1 MTLNKKLN
9 IRLAGAVI
17 LALVLAGAYLK
28 PLSHILWYHET
39 HEPVFRFAADYWHH
53 TLHTE
58 GIALG
63 VLTYVTRFVVQFFAW
78 PLAGAVM
85 MGGLIAMFGL
95 GVALV
100 LKRLPYRL
108 DDLIGILA
116 ALELFFRTAQAD
128 FRLQWVVGLAAVGV
142 LLAVVSLLIPDKKVP
157 AATTAAA
164 AAVKASRR
172 ENYAYS
178 AVIVLLFIYGYGRL
192 IKTYN
197 YAERAML
204 TCQQAVEDGDWERTI
219 EIADRYMQRHN
230 PNRLLLYFRTLAY
243 AHRADGTLLQHV
255 AEVQNP
261 WGPAALYFPWRGD
274 SRETEYGHYFAEAV
288 GLTNEALRWEF
299 EAMAVWGETRPHLQN
314 LYRYYTEIGRPEVAA
329 KFGRLLD
336 QTLVGR
342 QALPTVPDG
351 NTSATSQAAAPA
363 VPGDS
368 TVQRASFTNV
378 ENMIPNLR
386 HALQQDSTS
395 ATAATAR
402 EYLQVLQIYESHRK
416 K

>member
-1 MTLNKKLN
+1 MTLNKKIN
-9 IRLAGAVI
+9 IRLTGAVVLI
-17 LALVLAGAYLK
+17 LVLAGAYLK

-58 GIALG
+58 GTALG
-63 VLTYVTRFVVQFFAW
+63 MLTYATRFVVQFFAW
-78 PLAGAVM
+78 PVIGAAM
-85 MGGLIAMFGL
+85 MGCLIVLFGL

-108 DDLIGILA
+108 GDLAGILA
-116 ALELFFRTAQAD
+116 ALELFFCTAQAD

-142 LLAVVSLLIPDKKVP
+142 LLAAASMLIPEKK
-157 AATTAAA
+157 AADAASPSKRTGYFFSA
-164 AAVKASRR
+164 A
-172 ENYAYS
+172 
-178 AVIVLLFIYGYGRL
+178 IVLLFIYGYGRF

-204 TCQQAVEDGDWERTI
+204 TCQQAAEEGEWDHAI

-230 PNRLLLYFRTLAY
+230 PNRLLLYFRALAY

-314 LYRYYTEIGRPEVAA
+314 LYRYYTEIGRTDVAE

-342 QALPTVPDG
+342 QSLPASPDG
-351 NTSATSQAAAPA
+351 MTSATLQTTDISALS
-363 VPGDS
+363 DS
-368 TVQRASFTNV
+368 TAPRASFTNV

-386 HALQQDSTS
+386 HVLQYDSTS
-395 ATAATAR
+395 TTAATAR
-402 EYLQVLQIYESHRK
+402 EYLRVLLAYESLRK